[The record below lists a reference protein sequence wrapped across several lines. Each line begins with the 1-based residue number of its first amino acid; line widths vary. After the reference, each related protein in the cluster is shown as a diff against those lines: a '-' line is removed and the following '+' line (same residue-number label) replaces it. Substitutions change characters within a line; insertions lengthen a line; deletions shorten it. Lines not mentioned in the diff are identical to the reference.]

1 LKWPQLLRWPLR
13 LPIFLL
19 PGILLKSSFENQFNQ
34 IMSIHMKYNKRIINT
49 KRTCDLRYL
58 DPTGNLAKQF

>member
-1 LKWPQLLRWPLR
+1 
-13 LPIFLL
+13 
-19 PGILLKSSFENQFNQ
+19 
-34 IMSIHMKYNKRIINT
+34 MKYNKRIINT